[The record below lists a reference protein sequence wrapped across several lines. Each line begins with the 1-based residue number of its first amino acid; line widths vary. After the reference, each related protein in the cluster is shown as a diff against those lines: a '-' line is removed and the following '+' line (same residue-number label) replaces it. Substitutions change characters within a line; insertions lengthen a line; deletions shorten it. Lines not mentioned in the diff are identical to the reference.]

1 MFDFLKERELC
12 MIAPLALCLSKGNK
26 EFKEK
31 NKEEFFF
38 NHDIF
43 PLSFCDYQVGKV
55 VIS

>member
-1 MFDFLKERELC
+1 MC
-12 MIAPLALCLSKGNK
+12 MVATIALGLSKGNK

-38 NHDIF
+38 FLIMTF
-43 PLSFCDYQVGKV
+43 PPPPFCDDDAGKV